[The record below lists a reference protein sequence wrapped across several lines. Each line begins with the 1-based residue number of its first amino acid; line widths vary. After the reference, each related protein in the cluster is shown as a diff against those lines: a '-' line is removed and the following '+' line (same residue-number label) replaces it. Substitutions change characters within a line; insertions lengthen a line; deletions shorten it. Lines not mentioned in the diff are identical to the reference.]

1 MMVDCSLMLAFT
13 MMGSVLWG
21 CTCCLHSSCLFLS
34 VPHTKSLQLC
44 LTLCDTMD
52 RSPPGSSVHEIS
64 QARIL
69 DWVAMPSSRGS
80 AQPGDWTHVCYIA
93 RIGRVLFHQHH
104 LVNMVW
110 SFFKLCFSAP
120 FFWLHTLDPNWKA
133 LPPPGGRG
141 CVLALEEEV
150 GKIILSFRCSGLPTI
165 LISLVG
171 KKHFRVWKEIVA
183 LSISCSVMSNSLQ
196 SCGL

>member
-1 MMVDCSLMLAFT
+1 MFSSESQHVGAAFVGQT
-13 MMGSVLWG
+13 
-21 CTCCLHSSCLFLS
+21 
-34 VPHTKSLQLC
+34 
-44 LTLCDTMD
+44 
-52 RSPPGSSVHEIS
+52 
-64 QARIL
+64 
-69 DWVAMPSSRGS
+69 
-80 AQPGDWTHVCYIA
+80 
-93 RIGRVLFHQHH
+93 
-104 LVNMVW
+104 
-110 SFFKLCFSAP
+110 
-120 FFWLHTLDPNWKA
+120 
-133 LPPPGGRG
+133 PGGRG